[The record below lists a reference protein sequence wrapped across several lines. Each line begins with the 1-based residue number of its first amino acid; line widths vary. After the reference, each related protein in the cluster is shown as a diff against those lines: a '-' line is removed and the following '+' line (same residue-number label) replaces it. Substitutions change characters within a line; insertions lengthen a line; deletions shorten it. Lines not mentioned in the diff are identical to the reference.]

1 MLDLRAVR
9 IDGKPIESCRE
20 AIVAAQEIV
29 RGTIVHPA
37 RLEKREER
45 KQREHE
51 EAAKASQEAGR
62 ATLKRRSPEGEK
74 RRDSTPRRQRSPLLQ
89 RRKIRTPPRK
99 RVVSVSRCSKGK
111 RSFKLHPRDSPE
123 ARTRS
128 SSFSQSR
135 LRAKRGEPPA
145 RGRSS
150 AEKRSD
156 RRSDREDR
164 REREQRDIERSRY
177 TSKKEL
183 TSQEE
188 EIKRKK
194 EHAAALQAKFL
205 RLKKEVADGQR
216 QLEASREKKRL
227 ERKRLEKQQKEEE
240 EEKKKIFEAVASA
253 ARETTERVA
262 AVLVGAP
269 PPPLNAPRS
278 DIPTPPEPVKTEMD
292 APYIE
297 QLGPINWGAVPE
309 REREQLRLACVL
321 IVSLQERVAEIEGDK
336 TLLMNMM
343 AQDRARA
350 LRGQASSSGAAS
362 SSSAP
367 PLQSLGRFP
376 PPPPS
381 GPSGPHQ

>member
-1 MLDLRAVR
+1 M
-9 IDGKPIESCRE
+9 
-20 AIVAAQEIV
+20 
-29 RGTIVHPA
+29 
-37 RLEKREER
+37 
-45 KQREHE
+45 
-51 EAAKASQEAGR
+51 
-62 ATLKRRSPEGEK
+62 
-74 RRDSTPRRQRSPLLQ
+74 
-89 RRKIRTPPRK
+89 
-99 RVVSVSRCSKGK
+99 
-111 RSFKLHPRDSPE
+111 HPRDSPG

-194 EHAAALQAKFL
+194 EHAAELKAKFL
-205 RLKKEVADGQR
+205 RLKQEVADGQR
-216 QLEASREKKRL
+216 QLEESREKKRL
-227 ERKRLEKQQKEEE
+227 ERKRLEDEQKEEE
-240 EEKKKIFEAVASA
+240 KNTLFEAVERVAKEA
-253 ARETTERVA
+253 TERVA
-262 AVLVGAP
+262 AALVGAP

-278 DIPTPPEPVKTEMD
+278 DIPTPPEPVKMEMD

-297 QLGPINWGAVPE
+297 QLGLINWGVVPE

-321 IVSLQERVAEIEGDK
+321 IMSLQERVAEIEGDK

-376 PPPPS
+376 PPPPPS